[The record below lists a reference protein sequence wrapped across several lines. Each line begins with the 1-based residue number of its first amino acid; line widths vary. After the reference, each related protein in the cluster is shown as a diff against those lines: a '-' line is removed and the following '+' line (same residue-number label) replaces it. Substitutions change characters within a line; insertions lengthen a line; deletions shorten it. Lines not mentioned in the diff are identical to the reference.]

1 MSEKYEPLTLSMSP
15 EDLAVIVSAMEKNV
29 ATLQTEFNT
38 LEKRALIIKQDVDR
52 QTAMLSI
59 MKSKLAE

>member
-59 MKSKLAE
+59 MKAKLAE